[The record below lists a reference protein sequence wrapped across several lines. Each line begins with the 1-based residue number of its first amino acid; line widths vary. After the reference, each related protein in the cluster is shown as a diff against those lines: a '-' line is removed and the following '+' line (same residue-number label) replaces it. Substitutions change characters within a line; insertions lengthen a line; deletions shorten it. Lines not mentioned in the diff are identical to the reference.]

1 MDNTAIQS
9 FLNKH
14 DYDVRKTHNGRWID
28 QKCTMDV
35 VCLVSDC
42 IVEYIGSRRDKT
54 FTVNDIWYNDYTVEN
69 VQQIFSKPNPT
80 EKASNEYDKYFGQPI
95 KLLDAAGIIKGEKR
109 GRGYSYS
116 VVDWELLEYISFRE
130 RNSYNFL
137 CLYIEKVLKDSGIY
151 RMFEYFFRMQD
162 KSSFKELKDGY
173 TQFTINNTPINGATE
188 CGRIFTKIL
197 NPLACKYRKCGTERG
212 HLSKDIITQD
222 MIMYNQRN
230 WRDILSEKPKEMT
243 RIDYEETL
251 PKPDEDYLTTYR
263 INRAKRNLRRYN
275 DMYRNGKTE
284 LYDERHIVDP
294 ATQIHHIFPSNE
306 FPMIADYL
314 ENLIALTPTQHYSYA
329 HPNNNTQYVDK
340 DYQYLCL
347 IAKTGTIRDNLLGKT
362 GETIIYDFYSYQI
375 VLNVGLG
382 TEEFL
387 EVQEMD
393 FEELLNRLEKYYVQ
407 EDLND

>member
-1 MDNTAIQS
+1 MDNATIQK
-9 FLNKH
+9 FLDEH

-42 IVEYIGSRRDKT
+42 IVEYTSNRPDKT
-54 FTVNDIWYNDYTVEN
+54 FTVNDIWYSDYTVEN
-69 VQQIFSKPNPT
+69 VQQIFSKPDPT

-95 KLLDAAGIIKGEKR
+95 KLLDAAGIIHGEKS
-109 GRGYSYS
+109 GRGYTYS
-116 VVDWELLEYISFRE
+116 IVNQELLEYISFRE

-151 RMFEYFFRMQD
+151 RMFEYFFRLQD
-162 KSSFKELKDGY
+162 KNSFKELKDAY
-173 TQFTINNTPINGATE
+173 TSFTIQNTPINGATE
-188 CGRIFTKIL
+188 CGRIFTKVL
-197 NPLACKYRKCGTERG
+197 NPLACKYKKCGTERG

-230 WRDILSEKPKEMT
+230 WRDILSEKPKDMT
-243 RIDYEETL
+243 RVDYEITL
-251 PKPDEDYLTTYR
+251 PKPDDDYMTTYR
-263 INRAKRNLRRYN
+263 INRAKRNLRRFN
-275 DMYRNGKTE
+275 DLYRDGKTE
-284 LYDERHIVDP
+284 LFDERHIMDP

-347 IAKTGTIRDNLLGKT
+347 IAKTGAIRDNLIGNTDKP
-362 GETIIYDFYSYQI
+362 IIYDFYLYQN
-375 VLNVGLG
+375 VLNTGLN
-382 TEEFL
+382 TEEFF

-393 FEELLNRLEKYYVQ
+393 FNGLLNRLEKYY
-407 EDLND
+407 E

>member
-1 MDNTAIQS
+1 MDNATIQR
-9 FLNKH
+9 FLDEH

-42 IVEYIGSRRDKT
+42 IVEYTSNKPDKT
-54 FTVNDIWYNDYTVEN
+54 FTVNDIWYSDYTVEN
-69 VQQIFSKPNPT
+69 VQQIFSKPDPT

-95 KLLDAAGIIKGEKR
+95 KLLDAAGIIHGEKS
-109 GRGYSYS
+109 GRGYTYS
-116 VVDWELLEYISFRE
+116 IVNQELLEYISFRE

-151 RMFEYFFRMQD
+151 RMFEYFFRLQD
-162 KSSFKELKDGY
+162 KNSFKELKDAY
-173 TQFTINNTPINGATE
+173 MSFTIQNTPINGATE
-188 CGRIFTKIL
+188 CGRIFTKVL
-197 NPLACKYRKCGTERG
+197 NPLACKYKKCGTERG

-230 WRDILSEKPKEMT
+230 WRDILSEKPKDMT
-243 RIDYEETL
+243 RGDYEVTL
-251 PKPDEDYLTTYR
+251 PKPDDDYMTTYR
-263 INRAKRNLRRYN
+263 INRAKRNLRRFN
-275 DMYRNGKTE
+275 DLYRNGKTE
-284 LYDERHIVDP
+284 LFDERHIMDP

-347 IAKTGTIRDNLLGKT
+347 IAKTGAIRDNLIGNTDKP
-362 GETIIYDFYSYQI
+362 IIYDFYLYQN
-375 VLNVGLG
+375 VLNTGLN
-382 TEEFL
+382 TEEFF

-393 FEELLNRLEKYYVQ
+393 FNGLLNRLEKYY
-407 EDLND
+407 E

>member
-1 MDNTAIQS
+1 MDNATIQR
-9 FLNKH
+9 FLDEH

-42 IVEYIGSRRDKT
+42 IVEYTSNRPDKT
-54 FTVNDIWYNDYTVEN
+54 FTVNDIWYSDYTVEN
-69 VQQIFSKPNPT
+69 VQQIFSKPDPT

-95 KLLDAAGIIKGEKR
+95 KLLDAAGIIHGEKS
-109 GRGYSYS
+109 GRGYTYS
-116 VVDWELLEYISFRE
+116 IVNQELLEYISFRE

-151 RMFEYFFRMQD
+151 RMFEYFFRLQD
-162 KSSFKELKDGY
+162 KNSFKELKDAY
-173 TQFTINNTPINGATE
+173 TSFTIQNTPINGATE
-188 CGRIFTKIL
+188 CGRIFTKVL
-197 NPLACKYRKCGTERG
+197 NPLACKYKKCGTERG

-230 WRDILSEKPKEMT
+230 WRDILSEKPKDMT
-243 RIDYEETL
+243 RVEYEDTL
-251 PKPDEDYLTTYR
+251 PKPDNDYMTTYR
-263 INRAKRNLRRYN
+263 INRAKRNLRRFN
-275 DMYRNGKTE
+275 DLYRDGKTE
-284 LYDERHIVDP
+284 LFDERHIMDP

-347 IAKTGTIRDNLLGKT
+347 IAKTGAIRDNLIGNTDKPV
-362 GETIIYDFYSYQI
+362 IYDFYLYQN
-375 VLNVGLG
+375 VLNTGLN
-382 TEEFL
+382 TEEFF

-393 FEELLNRLEKYYVQ
+393 FNGLLNRLEKYY
-407 EDLND
+407 E

>member
-1 MDNTAIQS
+1 MDNATIQR
-9 FLNKH
+9 FLDEH

-42 IVEYIGSRRDKT
+42 IVEYTSNRLDKT
-54 FTVNDIWYNDYTVEN
+54 FTVNDIWYSDYTVEN
-69 VQQIFSKPNPT
+69 VQQIFSKPDPT

-95 KLLDAAGIIKGEKR
+95 KLLDAAGIIHGEKS
-109 GRGYSYS
+109 GRGYTYS
-116 VVDWELLEYISFRE
+116 IVNQELLEYISFRE

-151 RMFEYFFRMQD
+151 RMFEYFFRLQD
-162 KSSFKELKDGY
+162 KNSFKELKDAY
-173 TQFTINNTPINGATE
+173 TSFTIQNTPINGATE
-188 CGRIFTKIL
+188 CGRIFTKVL
-197 NPLACKYRKCGTERG
+197 NPLACKYKKCGTERG

-230 WRDILSEKPKEMT
+230 WRDILSEKPKDMT
-243 RIDYEETL
+243 RVDYEITL
-251 PKPDEDYLTTYR
+251 PKPDDDYMTTYR
-263 INRAKRNLRRYN
+263 INRAKRNLRRFN
-275 DMYRNGKTE
+275 DLYRDGKTE
-284 LYDERHIVDP
+284 LFDERHIMDP

-347 IAKTGTIRDNLLGKT
+347 IAKTGAIRDNLIGNTDKP
-362 GETIIYDFYSYQI
+362 IIYDFYLYQN
-375 VLNVGLG
+375 VLNTGLN
-382 TEEFL
+382 TEEFF

-393 FEELLNRLEKYYVQ
+393 FNGLLNRIEKYY
-407 EDLND
+407 E

>member
-1 MDNTAIQS
+1 MDNATIQR
-9 FLNKH
+9 FLDEH

-42 IVEYIGSRRDKT
+42 IVEYTSNKPDKT
-54 FTVNDIWYNDYTVEN
+54 FTVNDIWYSDYTVEN
-69 VQQIFSKPNPT
+69 VQQIFSKPDPT

-95 KLLDAAGIIKGEKR
+95 KLLDAAGIIHGEKS
-109 GRGYSYS
+109 GRGYTYS
-116 VVDWELLEYISFRE
+116 IVNQELLEYISFRE

-151 RMFEYFFRMQD
+151 RIFEYFFRLQD
-162 KSSFKELKDGY
+162 KNSFKELKDAY
-173 TQFTINNTPINGATE
+173 TSFTIQNTPINGATE
-188 CGRIFTKIL
+188 CGRIFTKVL
-197 NPLACKYRKCGTERG
+197 NPLACKYKKCGTERG

-230 WRDILSEKPKEMT
+230 WRDILSEKPKDMT
-243 RIDYEETL
+243 RGDYEVTL
-251 PKPDEDYLTTYR
+251 PKPDDDYMTTYR
-263 INRAKRNLRRYN
+263 INRAKRNLRRFN
-275 DMYRNGKTE
+275 DLYRDGKTE
-284 LYDERHIVDP
+284 LFDERHIMDP

-347 IAKTGTIRDNLLGKT
+347 IAKTGAIRDNLIGNTDKP
-362 GETIIYDFYSYQI
+362 IIYDFYLYQN
-375 VLNVGLG
+375 VLNTGLN
-382 TEEFL
+382 TEEFF

-393 FEELLNRLEKYYVQ
+393 FNGLLNRIEKYY
-407 EDLND
+407 E

>member
-1 MDNTAIQS
+1 MDNATIQR
-9 FLNKH
+9 FLDEH

-42 IVEYIGSRRDKT
+42 IVEYTSNKPDKT
-54 FTVNDIWYNDYTVEN
+54 FTVNDIWYSDYTVEN
-69 VQQIFSKPNPT
+69 VQQIFSKPDPT

-95 KLLDAAGIIKGEKR
+95 KLLDAAGIIHGEKS
-109 GRGYSYS
+109 GRGYTYS
-116 VVDWELLEYISFRE
+116 IVNQELLEYISFRE

-151 RMFEYFFRMQD
+151 RIFEYFFRLQD
-162 KSSFKELKDGY
+162 KNSFKELKDAY
-173 TQFTINNTPINGATE
+173 TSFTIQNTPINGATE
-188 CGRIFTKIL
+188 CGRIFTKVL
-197 NPLACKYRKCGTERG
+197 NPLACKYKKCGTERG

-230 WRDILSEKPKEMT
+230 WRDILSEKPKDMT
-243 RIDYEETL
+243 RGDYEVTI
-251 PKPDEDYLTTYR
+251 PKPDDDYMTTYR
-263 INRAKRNLRRYN
+263 INRAKRNLRRFN
-275 DMYRNGKTE
+275 DLYRDGKTE
-284 LYDERHIVDP
+284 LFDERHIMDP

-347 IAKTGTIRDNLLGKT
+347 IAKTGAIRDNLIGNTDKP
-362 GETIIYDFYSYQI
+362 IIYDFYLYQN
-375 VLNVGLG
+375 VLNTGLN
-382 TEEFL
+382 TEEFF

-393 FEELLNRLEKYYVQ
+393 FNGLLNRIEKYY
-407 EDLND
+407 E